1 MGLVRFLLAAAVVFH
16 HSTSPWNLPWVDGH
30 QAVRLFYIIS
40 GFYMAMIL
48 DRKYAATREGMWLF
62 YTNRALRIFPI
73 YWLVLVAA
81 GLFYAAAWAWLG
93 RVPERFGW
101 YLPLMESGHAEF
113 LTGLGVSQL
122 ALFGL
127 DWFNLFD
134 FQGAMLAWGGTV
146 PEGRSAGFL
155 CLVPQ
160 AWTLAVELSF
170 YLFAPWITRWRTGLI
185 FLLCAAGFALR
196 VGLWIWRPVET
207 GSLNYFWFPLQL
219 PFFFLGIL
227 SYRWAR
233 VSGPFW
239 KKTGLALAA
248 RVAVLGLLAGYGLM
262 PDGWDQA
269 ISCGVLALLIPGL
282 FEGEGRWQKWLGELS
297 YPIYVVH
304 ILVKWVFLAAEGVE
318 RTGQTEVSGLWL
330 LGGSVLVSVAIEKV
344 VGAPLE
350 RWRQKRIR
358 TEPGPAR
365 GLMA

>member
-16 HSTSPWNLPWVDGH
+16 HSTSPWNLPLVDGH

-40 GFYMAMIL
+40 GFYMALIL
-48 DRKYAATREGMWLF
+48 DQKYPCTRKGIWLF
-62 YTNRALRIFPI
+62 YSNRALRIFPI

-101 YLPLMESGHAEF
+101 YLPLMESGHGVF
-113 LTGLGVSQL
+113 LAGLGVSQL
-122 ALFGL
+122 TLFGL

-134 FQGAMLAWGGTV
+134 FQGATLAWGGTV

-170 YLFAPWITRWRTGLI
+170 YLFAPWMARLRTDLI
-185 FLLCAAGFALR
+185 AVFCAAGFAVR
-196 VGLWIWRPVET
+196 VGLWMWQPVET

-219 PFFFLGIL
+219 PFFLLGIL
-227 SYRWAR
+227 SYRWMKGSGAFWKRPGVAVVAR
-233 VSGPFW
+233 V
-239 KKTGLALAA
+239 TT
-248 RVAVLGLLAGYGLM
+248 LGLLTGYGLL
-262 PDGWDQA
+262 PAGWDQA
-269 ISCGVLALLIPGL
+269 ISCGLLTLLIPGL
-282 FEGEGRWQKWLGELS
+282 FEGEGRWQRWVGELS

-318 RTGQTEVSGLWL
+318 RTGQAEVSGLWL
-330 LGGSVLVSVAIEKV
+330 LAGSVFVSVAIEKV

-350 RWRQKRIR
+350 RWRQKRIQ